1 MAVKDPAA
9 SDLEGETASE
19 ESSTRE
25 FVGHT
30 RHDVSDM
37 QRMGKEQRF
46 RRNFHQFASISLTSI
61 CMSTWQVIFIAN
73 TQGLNSGGL
82 AGLFWSYVWTFFGF
96 GAIIASLA
104 EMASMAPCA
113 GGQYHW
119 V

>member
-1 MAVKDPAA
+1 MDVKDPVA
-9 SDLEGETASE
+9 SVLRDETDSE
-19 ESSTRE
+19 ESSSHE
-25 FVGHT
+25 LVGHT
-30 RHDVSDM
+30 RHDASDM
-37 QRMGKEQRF
+37 QRMGKEQQF
-46 RRNFHQFASISLTSI
+46 RRNFNQFASISLTTI